1 MALSTK
7 NGAVLL
13 DKDGTLLENLPYNV
27 DPQHM
32 RLAPGAAA
40 GLRQLA
46 TTGRRL
52 VVISNQPGV
61 AFGYFPE
68 TALGAVRDRLAQLFE
83 QQGASLAGFFYCPHH
98 PAGTLPRYAHA
109 CTCRKPHS
117 GLLKRAA
124 RQFGFCLR
132 HSWMVGDILDDIEA
146 GRRVF
151 CRTILVD
158 CGNETEWRR
167 TPRRIP
173 DYIVGDLRMAARLI
187 VREMQPRQATG
198 IVAAGMV
205 PR

>member
-1 MALSTK
+1 MALSLK

-40 GLRQLA
+40 GLQQLA

-52 VVISNQPGV
+52 IVISNQPGV

-98 PAGTLPRYAHA
+98 PAGELPGYAHA
-109 CTCRKPHS
+109 CTCRKPRS
-117 GLLKRAA
+117 GLLERAA
-124 RQFGFCLR
+124 RQFDFCLR
-132 HSWMVGDILDDIEA
+132 DSWMVGDILDDIEA
-146 GRRVF
+146 GRRVC

-167 TPRRIP
+167 TPQRIP
-173 DYIVGDLRMAARLI
+173 DYIVGDLGMAARLI
-187 VREMQPRQATG
+187 VREMQPHQATG
-198 IVAAGMV
+198 IGAAGMV